1 MCCRFYGE
9 GRWITTHRNSSRLI
23 ACTARSGSGAVIRGP
38 HDDPLA
44 LGRRLGR
51 GDSRDHLVSRGDE
64 MIADELTGLLVFAGI
79 LVLFLLC
86 LWWVTAP

>member
-1 MCCRFYGE
+1 
-9 GRWITTHRNSSRLI
+9 
-23 ACTARSGSGAVIRGP
+23 
-38 HDDPLA
+38 
-44 LGRRLGR
+44 
-51 GDSRDHLVSRGDE
+51 